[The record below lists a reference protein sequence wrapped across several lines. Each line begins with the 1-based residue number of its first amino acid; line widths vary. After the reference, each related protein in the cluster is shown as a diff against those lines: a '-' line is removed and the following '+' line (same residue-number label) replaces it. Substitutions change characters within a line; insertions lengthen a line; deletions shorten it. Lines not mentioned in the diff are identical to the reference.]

1 MIHQQGHYE
10 GLRRRRILAGEVIFE
25 EGAVGDYA
33 YIIEEG
39 EVEISTIIEGRPV
52 TLNVLTE
59 GIMFGELALVDGRPR
74 SASALAK
81 TDVLLTIVT
90 QEQVDMRIES
100 ADPILRMLLF
110 VVMRYFRSETS
121 WRTTGRPP
129 ELEIHQSQPAID
141 LNRKIG
147 EAVELIRMES
157 ELRVAIA
164 ENQFR
169 LHYQPIIELAT
180 DQMVGFE
187 ALIRWQSPTRGFVRP
202 DLFIA
207 LAEPTSLILPIGE
220 WVIEESGQALKM
232 MEALCDRPLFMS
244 INIASR
250 QIEEPTFTKVLIEK
264 IRLLDIDHHQIKLE
278 ILERSL
284 FDSDLAKQWTQ
295 EVRQQGFLLSLD
307 DFGTGFSSLQYLNN
321 YHLDSIKIDK
331 SFVDGLENKA
341 NQSNQ
346 SRSVSLCAAMI
357 NLAKALGMT
366 VIAEG
371 IESAEQAAALKAMGC
386 DLGQGYYYARPM
398 PLEDALQLLTTPQTF
413 PIVPV

>member
-1 MIHQQGHYE
+1 
-10 GLRRRRILAGEVIFE
+10 
-25 EGAVGDYA
+25 
-33 YIIEEG
+33 
-39 EVEISTIIEGRPV
+39 
-52 TLNVLTE
+52 
-59 GIMFGELALVDGRPR
+59 
-74 SASALAK
+74 
-81 TDVLLTIVT
+81 
-90 QEQVDMRIES
+90 
-100 ADPILRMLLF
+100 
-110 VVMRYFRSETS
+110 
-121 WRTTGRPP
+121 
-129 ELEIHQSQPAID
+129 
-141 LNRKIG
+141 
-147 EAVELIRMES
+147 
-157 ELRVAIA
+157 
-164 ENQFR
+164 
-169 LHYQPIIELAT
+169 
-180 DQMVGFE
+180 
-187 ALIRWQSPTRGFVRP
+187 
-202 DLFIA
+202 
-207 LAEPTSLILPIGE
+207 
-220 WVIEESGQALKM
+220 VIEESGQALKM

-357 NLAKALGMT
+357 NLAIALGMT

>member
-207 LAEPTSLILPIGE
+207 LAESTSLILPIGE

>member
-1 MIHQQGHYE
+1 
-10 GLRRRRILAGEVIFE
+10 
-25 EGAVGDYA
+25 
-33 YIIEEG
+33 
-39 EVEISTIIEGRPV
+39 
-52 TLNVLTE
+52 
-59 GIMFGELALVDGRPR
+59 
-74 SASALAK
+74 
-81 TDVLLTIVT
+81 
-90 QEQVDMRIES
+90 
-100 ADPILRMLLF
+100 
-110 VVMRYFRSETS
+110 MRYFRSETS

-207 LAEPTSLILPIGE
+207 LAESTSLILPIGE